1 MKNFEITKEQVY
13 EVAKR
18 YGLKVTEG
26 DESGLKV
33 NGKEISVED
42 LLKDWNV
49 EE

>member
-1 MKNFEITKEQVY
+1 MKDFKITKEQVY
-13 EVAKR
+13 EVAER

-26 DESGLKV
+26 DESGIKV

-42 LLKDWNV
+42 LFKDWSV